1 MNNTETQLRNA
12 LIDNILRYLINEN
25 FPRVIKCL
33 EMLNEEEIWYR
44 PNSQSNSVGNLVL
57 HLNGNLNQWIL
68 DYIGG
73 KPFVR
78 NRQLEFDAEKTHS
91 KKELIL
97 MMTNL
102 SEELRPCIQSVTR
115 DKLLG
120 ILPIQNQQETGISV
134 LIHITEHFSFHTGQ
148 IAFITKWLKEQQTN
162 FY

>member
-1 MNNTETQLRNA
+1 MNNNATELSTA
-12 LIDNILRYLINEN
+12 LIDNIVRYLINEN

-33 EMLNEEEIWYR
+33 EMLNEEEVWYR
-44 PNSQSNSVGNLVL
+44 PNSQSNSIGNLVL

-73 KPFVR
+73 KPFER
-78 NRQLEFDAEKTHS
+78 NRQLEFDAKKTHS
-91 KKELIL
+91 REELIL

-102 SEELRPCIQSVTR
+102 SKELCSCIQSVTSE
-115 DKLLG
+115 KLLG

-148 IAFITKWLKEQQTN
+148 IAYITKWLKEQQTN

>member
-1 MNNTETQLRNA
+1 MNNNETPLRDA
-12 LIDNILRYLINEN
+12 LIQNSVRYLIDEN

-33 EMLNEEEIWYR
+33 TMLNEDEIWYR

-78 NRQLEFDAEKTHS
+78 NRPLEFAAEKTHR
-91 KKELIL
+91 KEDLIL

-102 SEELRPCIQSVTR
+102 SEELRSCIQSVTSE
-115 DKLLG
+115 KLLG
-120 ILPIQNQQETGISV
+120 ILPIPNQQETGISV
-134 LIHITEHFSFHTGQ
+134 LIHITEHFSYHTGQ
-148 IAFITKWLKEQQTN
+148 IAFITKWLKDQQTN

>member
-1 MNNTETQLRNA
+1 MNNNVTQLRNA
-12 LIDNILRYLINEN
+12 LIDNIVRYLIDEN

-44 PNSQSNSVGNLVL
+44 PNNQSNSVGNLVL

-73 KPFVR
+73 KAFVR
-78 NRQLEFDAEKTHS
+78 NRQLEFDAEKTHN
-91 KKELIL
+91 KEELIL

-102 SEELRPCIQSVTR
+102 SEELVSCIQLISN
-115 DKLLG
+115 DKLLD
-120 ILPIQNQQETGISV
+120 ILPIENQQETGISV
-134 LIHITEHFSFHTGQ
+134 LIHITEHFSFHAGQ
-148 IAFITKWLKEQQTN
+148 IAYITKWLKNQQTN

>member
-1 MNNTETQLRNA
+1 MNNNETQLLNA
-12 LIDNILRYLINEN
+12 LINNTVRYLIDEN

-33 EMLNEEEIWYR
+33 KMLNEEEIWYR
-44 PNSQSNSVGNLVL
+44 PNNQSNSVANLVL

-78 NRQLEFDAEKTHS
+78 NRQFEFDADKTHS
-91 KKELIL
+91 KEELIL
-97 MMTNL
+97 MMNNL
-102 SEELRPCIQSVTR
+102 GEELRSCIQSVTS

-120 ILPIQNQQETGISV
+120 TLPIQNQQETGISV
-134 LIHITEHFSFHTGQ
+134 LIHITEHFSYHTGQ

>member
-1 MNNTETQLRNA
+1 MNNNEAELRNA
-12 LIDNILRYLINEN
+12 VIDNIVKYLIDEN

-33 EMLNEEEIWYR
+33 KILNEEEIWYR

-73 KPFVR
+73 KPFER
-78 NRQLEFDAEKTHS
+78 NRQLEFDAEKTHN
-91 KKELIL
+91 KGELIY

-102 SEELRPCIQSVTR
+102 SEELRSCILSATR
-115 DKLLG
+115 DKLLD
-120 ILPIQNQQETGISV
+120 ILPIQNQNETGISV

-148 IAFITKWLKEQQTN
+148 IAYVTKWLKDQQTN

>member
-1 MNNTETQLRNA
+1 MNNNEAELRNA
-12 LIDNILRYLINEN
+12 VIDNIVKYLIDEN

-33 EMLNEEEIWYR
+33 EILNEEEIWYR

-73 KPFVR
+73 KPFER
-78 NRQLEFDAEKTHS
+78 NRQLEFDAEKTHN
-91 KKELIL
+91 KGELIH

-102 SEELRPCIQSVTR
+102 SEELRSCILSATR
-115 DKLLG
+115 DKLLD
-120 ILPIQNQQETGISV
+120 ILPIQNQNETGISV

-148 IAFITKWLKEQQTN
+148 IAYVTKWLKDQQTN

>member
-1 MNNTETQLRNA
+1 
-12 LIDNILRYLINEN
+12 
-25 FPRVIKCL
+25 
-33 EMLNEEEIWYR
+33 
-44 PNSQSNSVGNLVL
+44 
-57 HLNGNLNQWIL
+57 
-68 DYIGG
+68 
-73 KPFVR
+73 
-78 NRQLEFDAEKTHS
+78 
-91 KKELIL
+91 

-148 IAFITKWLKEQQTN
+148 ITFITKWLKEQQTN

>member
-1 MNNTETQLRNA
+1 MNNNATELSNA
-12 LIDNILRYLINEN
+12 FIDNIVRYLIDEN

-44 PNSQSNSVGNLVL
+44 PNSQSNSIGNLVL

-73 KPFVR
+73 KSFER
-78 NRQLEFDAEKTHS
+78 NRQLEFDAVKTHS
-91 KKELIL
+91 KEELIH

-102 SEELRPCIQSVTR
+102 SKELRFCIQLVTSE
-115 DKLLG
+115 KLLG
-120 ILPIQNQQETGISV
+120 ILPQQNQQETGISV

-148 IAFITKWLKEQQTN
+148 ITYITKWLKEQQTN

>member
-1 MNNTETQLRNA
+1 MNNNATELSNA
-12 LIDNILRYLINEN
+12 LIDNIVRYLIDEN

-33 EMLNEEEIWYR
+33 KLLNEEEIWYH
-44 PNSQSNSVGNLVL
+44 PNSQSNSIGNLVL

-73 KPFVR
+73 KPFER

-91 KKELIL
+91 KAELIL
-97 MMTNL
+97 LMTNL
-102 SEELRPCIQSVTR
+102 KEELRSCIQSVNSE
-115 DKLLG
+115 KMLG

-148 IAFITKWLKEQQTN
+148 IAYLTKWIKEQQIN

>member
-12 LIDNILRYLINEN
+12 LINNIVKYMIDEN

-33 EMLNEEEIWYR
+33 EMLNEAEIWYR
-44 PNSQSNSVGNLVL
+44 PNSQSNSIGNLVL

-78 NRQLEFDAEKTHS
+78 NRQLEFDADKTHS
-91 KKELIL
+91 KEELIHML
-97 MMTNL
+97 TNL
-102 SEELRPCIQSVTR
+102 SEELGSCIQSVTS
-115 DKLLG
+115 DKLLET
-120 ILPIQNQQETGISV
+120 LPIQNQQETGISV
-134 LIHITEHFSFHTGQ
+134 LIHITEHFSFHAGQ

>member
-1 MNNTETQLRNA
+1 MNNNGTQLCNA
-12 LIDNILRYLINEN
+12 LIDNIAKYLIDEN
-25 FPRVIKCL
+25 FPRIIKCL

-91 KKELIL
+91 KAELIL

-102 SEELRPCIQSVTR
+102 SKELRSCIESVTS

-120 ILPIQNQQETGISV
+120 ILPIHNKQETGISV
-134 LIHITEHFSFHTGQ
+134 LIHITEHFSFHAGQ
-148 IAFITKWLKEQQTN
+148 ITYITKWLKEQQTN

>member
-1 MNNTETQLRNA
+1 MNNNATELSKA
-12 LIDNILRYLINEN
+12 LIDNILRYLIDEN

-33 EMLNEEEIWYR
+33 QMLNEEEIWYR
-44 PNSQSNSVGNLVL
+44 PNSQSNSIGNLVL

-73 KPFVR
+73 KPFER

-91 KKELIL
+91 KEEFIL
-97 MMTNL
+97 MVTNL
-102 SEELRPCIQSVTR
+102 SKELRSCIQLVTSE
-115 DKLLG
+115 KLLS

-148 IAFITKWLKEQQTN
+148 ITYITKWLKEQQTN

>member
-1 MNNTETQLRNA
+1 MNDNATELRNA
-12 LIDNILRYLINEN
+12 LIDNIVRYLIDEN

-33 EMLNEEEIWYR
+33 EMLNDEEIWYH

-57 HLNGNLNQWIL
+57 HLYGNLNQWIL

-78 NRQLEFDAEKTHS
+78 NRQVEFDVKKTHS
-91 KKELIL
+91 KEELIL

-102 SEELRPCIQSVTR
+102 STELRTCIQSVTSE
-115 DKLLG
+115 KLLS

-148 IAFITKWLKEQQTN
+148 IAYVTKWLKERQTN